1 MFKTYLKTAWR
12 HLVKDRTHSVIN
24 VSGLAIGIAVVLVIG
39 LWIWDELRFDTY
51 NTNYKTIGQIA
62 RREISKGDVYIS
74 EGSNHF
80 PIPLASELRRNYSNV
95 FKYVSLVSE
104 RSSHTIGFNDTRRT
118 ASGLFAEKDFAAI
131 FTLKP
136 AAGSLAGL
144 SDPNTILLSQSVAA
158 ALFGQKEAVGQIVK
172 LDNTQPLKVIGIFED
187 LPLNTS
193 FSGVGFLCPFN
204 LLVKTNPA
212 VAGILNDWTNSSF
225 FLYAQAQPEMSAAA
239 ISAVIKDVYWSKI
252 KNGVAQLPGNKIEL
266 FVHPMKDWHLRSEW
280 RNGAQSGGQIVI
292 VRLFGL
298 IGIFVLV
305 LACINFMNFSTAR
318 AGERAKEVGVRKTMG
333 SRRSQLVKLFMSE
346 ALLMVLLAFF
356 FGLCIVILCLPWFN
370 AIAHTNISFPFAHW
384 WFWGVAAI
392 FILATTL
399 ISGSYPAL
407 YLSSFRPV
415 RVLKGGF
422 KTGGSAAL
430 LRKALLTLQFIVS
443 IVIITGT
450 IVIYRQI
457 RLAKDRPL
465 GYDRNG
471 LIRITMTTPDLKG
484 KYDVLQKE
492 LLSSG
497 GAIAVA
503 ESSSPATG
511 NNYFDDRFEWAG
523 KDLRSHDQSFA
534 LTAVTPE
541 YGKTVGWQFV
551 EGRDFSRNFATDNSA
566 IIVNEAAVKY
576 MGLQHPV
583 GQTIRWNGKSFTV
596 VGVIRDM
603 VKESPYKPVQ
613 QGLFFMVP
621 DIGPEITIRLNPQ
634 LSAAEAIGDIAPVFK
649 RLDPSAPFDYNFV
662 DDEYSHLFAA
672 EQRIGTLAGIFA
684 VLAVFISCLGIFGL
698 ASFVAEQR
706 AKEIGIRKVLG
717 ASVYSILQLLTA
729 DFVVIVLIAAF
740 IAIPIAWYFAHS
752 WLAGYQ
758 YRTQLS
764 WWIFLATGAIV
775 LLITLLTVSAHVI
788 KAAAANPARR
798 LRAE

>member
-1 MFKTYLKTAWR
+1 
-12 HLVKDRTHSVIN
+12 
-24 VSGLAIGIAVVLVIG
+24 VLVIG

-51 NTNYKTIGQIA
+51 NTNYTTIGQIA
-62 RREISKGDVYIS
+62 RKEISKGGVYIS
-74 EGSNHF
+74 EGNNHF
-80 PIPLASELRRNYSNV
+80 PIPLASELRRNYSHV
-95 FKYVSLVSE
+95 FRYVALASE
-104 RSSHTIGFNDTRRT
+104 RSSHTLSFNDNRHT
-118 ASGLFAEKDFAAI
+118 ASGLFAEKDFTAI
-131 FTLKP
+131 FTLKLT
-136 AAGSLAGL
+136 AGSTAGF
-144 SDPNTILLSQSVAA
+144 SDPNSILLSESVAA
-158 ALFGQKEAVGQIVK
+158 SLFGRRGAIGQIVK
-172 LDNTQPLKVIGIFED
+172 LDNTQPLKVIGTFED
-187 LPLNTS
+187 PPLNTS
-193 FSGVGFLCPFN
+193 FSGVGFLCPFG
-204 LLVKTNPA
+204 LLVKTNPG
-212 VAGILNDWTNSSF
+212 VASILNDWTNSSF
-225 FLYAQAQPEMSAAA
+225 FLYAQDRPDVPAKD

-252 KNGVAQLPGNKIEL
+252 KNGAAQIPGNKIEL
-266 FVHPMKDWHLRSEW
+266 FVHPMKDWHLRSQW
-280 RNGAQSGGQIVI
+280 RNGVQSGGRIAI

-318 AGERAKEVGVRKTMG
+318 AGERAKGVGVRKTMG

-356 FGLCIVILCLPWFN
+356 LGLSIVILSLPWFN
-370 AIAHTNISFPFAHW
+370 EIAHTKIIFPFANT
-384 WFWGVAAI
+384 WFWGAATI
-392 FILATTL
+392 FILVTAL

-430 LRKALLTLQFIVS
+430 LRKALLTLQFIIS
-443 IVIITGT
+443 MVIITGT
-450 IVIYRQI
+450 IVVYRQI
-457 RLAKDRPL
+457 QLAKNRPL

-471 LIRITMTTPDLKG
+471 LIRITMTMPDLKG

-492 LLSSG
+492 LLSSE

-511 NNYFDDRFEWAG
+511 NNYFDDRFEWEG
-523 KDLRSHDQSFA
+523 KDLKPHGQSFA

-566 IIVNEAAVKY
+566 VILNEAAVRY
-576 MGLQHPV
+576 MGLRHPV
-583 GQTIRWNGKSFTV
+583 GQTIRWNGKPFTV

-603 VKESPYKPVQ
+603 VKGSPYEPVQ

-634 LSAAEAIGDIAPVFK
+634 LSAAKALSDIAPVFK
-649 RLDPSAPFDYNFV
+649 RLDPSAPFDYTFV
-662 DDEYSHLFAA
+662 DEEYAYLFAA
-672 EQRIGTLAGIFA
+672 EQRIGTLAGIFS
-684 VLAVFISCLGIFGL
+684 VLAVLISCLGIFGL

-717 ASVYSILQLLTA
+717 ASVYSIWQLLTT
-729 DFVVIVLIAAF
+729 DFVLIVLIAAF
-740 IAIPIAWYFAHS
+740 IAVPIAWYSAHS

-764 WWIFLATGAIV
+764 WWIFPVTGIVV
-775 LLITLLTVSAHVI
+775 LLITLLTVSVHVI
-788 KAAAANPARR
+788 KAAIANPARR